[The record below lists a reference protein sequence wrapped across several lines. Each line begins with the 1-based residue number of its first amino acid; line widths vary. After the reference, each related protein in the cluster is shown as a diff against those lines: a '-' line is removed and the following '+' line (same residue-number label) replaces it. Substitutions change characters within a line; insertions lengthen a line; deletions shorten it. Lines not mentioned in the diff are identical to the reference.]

1 MGTAG
6 RRNDESEVELV
17 MADWMWMDVY
27 VRMRSIHTCN
37 YLCLCS
43 SGSIRVH
50 CNAMQS
56 ATSIFTPI
64 CADHC

>member
-17 MADWMWMDVY
+17 MADLMY
-27 VRMRSIHTCN
+27 VRMRTIHTCN

-43 SGSIRVH
+43 SDSIRVH